1 MRQVSIFVFTA
12 SPEYADTIRQAA
24 VAANT
29 PVDIAIGDIAH
40 AASVARTWSAVPEI
54 LMLDVSG
61 EPDQEGA
68 IARFAEAAPRGETAL
83 VIIGRGD
90 DIKTYRSFKQ
100 MGAVEY
106 IAVPVER
113 HEVDHAIATV
123 RKALAERAKTPDAS
137 KLIMVASARGG
148 AGGSMVAAELSRGI
162 AARHHKNTILMDL
175 DLESGCQ
182 HSIFNVEPTQ
192 SFGLMLDK
200 PERVDAVLLNRT
212 IAKTSD
218 KNLTLLSD
226 AMPDSGSRFV
236 ASAPAQVAGAIAKDV
251 DAILFDIPARSPFFK
266 DLCSISATLVIV
278 TPATFLGLR
287 DTVAMVNTAEKTGGP
302 RRCIILVNKVGEV
315 RSGSVGPEIFK
326 QETAKG
332 ARPEFRSTISVHALP
347 YSPKQ
352 VLRAS
357 NTSESLLND
366 ASTPL
371 AKSIVSVLG
380 FLPTAPAAPKRTGL
394 FAKIIG

>member
-12 SPEYADTIRQAA
+12 SPEYADIIRQAA
-24 VAANT
+24 LAANT
-29 PVDIAIGDIAH
+29 PVEIEIGDITH
-40 AASVARTWSAVPEI
+40 AANVARTWSAIPEI

-61 EPDQEGA
+61 ESDQEAA
-68 IARFAEAAPRGETAL
+68 ITRFADAAPRGETSL
-83 VIIGRGD
+83 VIIGRGS

-100 MGAVEY
+100 LGAVEY

-113 HEVDHAIATV
+113 HEADHAIATV
-123 RKALAERAKTPDAS
+123 KRSLAERSKAPDSS

-148 AGGSMVAAELSRGI
+148 AGGSTITAELARGI
-162 AARHHKNTILMDL
+162 ASRHHRNTILMDL

-182 HSIFNVEPTQ
+182 HSLFNVEPTQ

-200 PERVDAVLLNRT
+200 PDRVDAVLLNRT

-226 AMPDSGSRFV
+226 AMPDSGSRFS
-236 ASAPAQVAGAIAKDV
+236 ANAPALVAGAIAKDV
-251 DAILFDIPARSPFFK
+251 DTILFDVPARSPFFK
-266 DLCSISATLVIV
+266 DLCLVSQTLVIV
-278 TPATFLGLR
+278 APATFLGLR
-287 DTVAMVNTAEKTGGP
+287 DTVALVNTAEKTGGP
-302 RRCIILVNKVGEV
+302 RRCIILVNKIGEV
-315 RSGSVGPEIFK
+315 RSGSVGPELFK
-326 QETAKG
+326 QETSKG

-357 NTSESLLND
+357 NTSESLLSEPN
-366 ASTPL
+366 TQL

-380 FLPTAPAAPKRTGL
+380 FLPTAPSTPKRTGFL
-394 FAKIIG
+394 SKLLG